1 MQPIGILGGTFDPV
15 HFGHL
20 RPALEV
26 YQELKLQEVRLI
38 PSRVPP
44 HRKPPVA
51 SAEQRLAMV
60 RAAIADEPGL
70 TVDTRELER
79 PGPSYTVDTLASLR
93 AEIGPAPLCLI
104 VGADAFGSL
113 HTWHRWKEL
122 IGLGHIVVIQRPGT
136 ILPTQGEVVDLL
148 QGRYT
153 QDRARLAESPS
164 GWVFHL
170 PVTQMGI
177 SGSHIRA
184 LLAAAKSPRYLLPDS
199 VWEIIQQQG
208 IYEGYQVSDEDQVTG
223 IV

>member
-1 MQPIGILGGTFDPV
+1 MIGILGGTFDPV

-26 YQELKLQEVRLI
+26 YQALRLREVRLI
-38 PSRVPP
+38 PCRVPP

-60 RAAIADEPGL
+60 REAIAGEPGL

-79 PGPSYTVDTLASLR
+79 PGPSYTVDTLLSLR
-93 AEIGPAPLCLI
+93 AELGPTPLCLI

-122 IGLGHIVVIQRPGT
+122 VELGHIVVVQRPG
-136 ILPTQGEVVDLL
+136 IIPPDHGVVVDLL
-148 QGRYT
+148 QGRYA
-153 QDRARLAESPS
+153 QDLVHLADNPS

-184 LLAAAKSPRYLLPDS
+184 LLAAGKSPRYLLPDR
-199 VWEIIQQQG
+199 VWEIIRQQG
-208 IYEGYQVSDEDQVTG
+208 IYEGYQVR
-223 IV
+223 